1 MSARTILIGFICASA
16 CQTNP
21 APPPLLV
28 TTGQANALDVVYD
41 DVYARALTQRVA
53 RGGISKESIGDLIAS
68 HDERLRQVLNDEQF
82 ALFEATHRD
91 YWIQEIYIKARS
103 RSRQQ
108 SRSMPAIS
116 SDGVVSF

>member
-1 MSARTILIGFICASA
+1 MSARTILIAFICASA

-28 TTGQANALDVVYD
+28 TAGQANALDVVYD

-53 RGGISKESIGDLIAS
+53 RGGISKESIGHLIAS
-68 HDERLRQVLNDEQF
+68 HEERLRQVLNDEQF

-91 YWIQEIYIKARS
+91 YWIQKIYIKARP

-108 SRSMPAIS
+108 SRSMSANSP
-116 SDGVVSF
+116 DGVVSV